1 MIDLPDLRFSYHAH
15 AKSGMIYHALY
26 LPIMEFHH
34 VLKNRKAASAVHGM
48 SRLQTTRPPTDNNIS
63 LVFQVNQIPNDIRVQ
78 ERHITGSEE
87 NMLRLRQ
94 LKARVQSA
102 KASAVWNKIADHGY
116 FCSQG
121 RTVLSDDNV
130 NLLKQFTENSTASF
144 KESPLT
150 DEDTSLVLS
159 HPPTLSPGQ

>member
-1 MIDLPDLRFSYHAH
+1 
-15 AKSGMIYHALY
+15 MIYYALNF
-26 LPIMEFHH
+26 PIMEFHH
-34 VLKNRKAASAVHGM
+34 VLKNRKATSAVHGM

-78 ERHITGSEE
+78 ERHITGSKE

-94 LKARVQSA
+94 SKACVQST
-102 KASAVWNKIADHGY
+102 KAPTVWNKIAYHRY
-116 FCSQG
+116 CCFQ
-121 RTVLSDDNV
+121 RRAILRDDNAD
-130 NLLKQFTENSTASF
+130 LLEQFTENSAASL

-150 DEDTSLVLS
+150 DEGKSLVLS